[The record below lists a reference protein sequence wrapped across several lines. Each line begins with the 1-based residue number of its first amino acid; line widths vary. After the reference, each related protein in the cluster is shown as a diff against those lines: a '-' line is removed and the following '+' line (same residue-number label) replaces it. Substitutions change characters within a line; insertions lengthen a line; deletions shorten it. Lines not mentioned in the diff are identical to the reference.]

1 MSGREA
7 ARGVVERYLRNNDLY
22 WEDAG
27 QDTWYLRMKGEHK
40 RFPGISL
47 LLTIGDYTVKVDSY
61 VIREPEPE
69 VQATTFRWLLQRSLR
84 QYVHYALDADGGIHL
99 VGQSPLGGFDDEE
112 MDRLVGSV
120 LAYQDDNFRTLLEKG
135 FPKALAALAA
145 R

>member
-1 MSGREA
+1 VSGRDE
-7 ARGVVERYLRNNDLY
+7 ARGVVERYLRGSDLY

-27 QDTWYLRMKGEHK
+27 EDTWYVRMTGEQK

-61 VIREPEPE
+61 VIRAPEPE
-69 VQATTFRWLLQRSLR
+69 VEARTYRWLLQRNLR
-84 QYVHYALDADGGIHL
+84 QYLHYALDAEGGIHL
-99 VGQSPLGGFDDEE
+99 VGRSPLRGFDDKE

-145 R
+145 K